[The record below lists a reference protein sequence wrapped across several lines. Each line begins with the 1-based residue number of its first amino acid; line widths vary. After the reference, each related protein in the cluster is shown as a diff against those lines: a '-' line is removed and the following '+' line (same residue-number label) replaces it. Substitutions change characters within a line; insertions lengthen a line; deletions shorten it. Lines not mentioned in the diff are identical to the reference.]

1 MIRTL
6 DIARDDRA
14 PLKARQA
21 FQEFAGE
28 LDPPVFDEAR
38 LLVTELVSNSVR
50 HGAGDCVRVI
60 VDLRGP
66 RRLRCEVIDQGS
78 GFLPLARPVGSQED
92 GGWGLL
98 LVESLSESWG
108 VREGSTHVWFEL
120 ARDQGDQGDEGAP
133 DRG

>member
-14 PLKARQA
+14 PATARQA
-21 FQEFAGE
+21 FNKLAPQ
-28 LDPPVFDEAR
+28 LDPAAFEDAR
-38 LLVTELVSNSVR
+38 LLVSALVANSVR
-50 HGAGDCVRVI
+50 HGDGATVRLI
-60 VDLRGP
+60 VDVIDE
-66 RRLRCEVIDQGS
+66 RRIRCEVIDQGS

-92 GGWGLL
+92 GGWGLY

-120 ARDQGDQGDEGAP
+120 AR
-133 DRG
+133 

>member
-14 PLKARQA
+14 PAAAREAFSELASQLEPKA
-21 FQEFAGE
+21 FE
-28 LDPPVFDEAR
+28 DAR
-38 LLVTELVSNSVR
+38 LLVSELVANSVR
-50 HGAGDCVRVI
+50 HGEGDTVRVI
-60 VDLRGP
+60 VDVRDE
-66 RRLRCEVIDQGS
+66 RRVRCEVVDQGS

-92 GGWGLL
+92 GGWGLY

-120 ARDQGDQGDEGAP
+120 AR
-133 DRG
+133 

>member
-14 PLKARQA
+14 PATARQA
-21 FQEFAGE
+21 FSELAPH
-28 LDPPVFDEAR
+28 LDPDAFEDAR
-38 LLVTELVSNSVR
+38 LLVSELVANSVR
-50 HGAGDCVRVI
+50 HGDGDTVRVL
-60 VDLRGP
+60 VDVVDE
-66 RRLRCEVIDQGS
+66 RRVRCEVIDQGS

-92 GGWGLL
+92 GGWGLY

-120 ARDQGDQGDEGAP
+120 AR
-133 DRG
+133 